1 MLKWALI
8 ATVVLVE
15 MESDFVIEPY
25 LRSRFSS
32 PVVRGSLDF
41 IEVVIMCAVIWIVFD
56 QLRRVETR
64 VEKGHKELARLH
76 AAARHWDAELEALH
90 AAALRVVAEPSYQ
103 GLLQHVVEEA
113 ARLSQ
118 ARFGALAEFDPQGEV
133 IRFVTTG
140 VDEATLNAIGA
151 PPTHRGLLK
160 RLDGPGPV
168 MIEDVTSD
176 ATFTGFPQNH
186 PHFRTFLGVPVR
198 WEGELLGH
206 LYLGGRAGE
215 TGFGPDQTRLLEM
228 FALDAAVAI
237 MRARRVKE
245 QASLVRMAERQEIA
259 MKLHDGVL
267 QSLYAVG
274 IQLDRA
280 RWSGA
285 EAVLTEPQVTSALI
299 AIRSA
304 MDATRT
310 MMNVLDDAGRSAAEQ
325 LRISI
330 ETMALLHE
338 VTVTWVNLEIANGLP
353 QRVVAELGP
362 FITESFS
369 NAVRHGHATHI
380 QISFLQRGDRIC
392 LTIGD
397 NGRGLSDKLANGRG
411 RGHLERRGQRL
422 GGIVEW
428 QRSNEG
434 GVEVCLEFPEI
445 QDRA

>member
-1 MLKWALI
+1 MI

-15 MESDFVIEPY
+15 LGSDFLIEPY
-25 LRSRFSS
+25 LRPHIPS
-32 PVVRGSLDF
+32 PLMREGFDLVEIS
-41 IEVVIMCAVIWIVFD
+41 IMCAVIWIVFD
-56 QLRRVETR
+56 QLRRVEAR
-64 VEKGHKELARLH
+64 VEKDHKELERLH

-118 ARFGALAEFDPQGEV
+118 ARYGALAELDPQGEV

-140 VDEATLNAIGA
+140 VDKATLSVIGA

-160 RLDGPGPV
+160 RLNGPGPV
-168 MIEDVTSD
+168 MIDDVTLD
-176 ATFTGFPQNH
+176 EAFTGFPRSH

-285 EAVLTEPQVTSALI
+285 NAVLTEPQVASALV

-310 MMNVLDDAGRSAAEQ
+310 MMNVLDDASRSATEQ

-338 VTVTWVNLEIANGLP
+338 VTVTWMNLEIANGLP
-353 QRVVAELGP
+353 RRVVAELGP

-380 QISFLQRGDRIC
+380 RISFQQRSERIC

-397 NGRGLSDKLANGRG
+397 NGRGLSDKLASGRG

-434 GVEVCLEFPEI
+434 GVEVCLEFPVV